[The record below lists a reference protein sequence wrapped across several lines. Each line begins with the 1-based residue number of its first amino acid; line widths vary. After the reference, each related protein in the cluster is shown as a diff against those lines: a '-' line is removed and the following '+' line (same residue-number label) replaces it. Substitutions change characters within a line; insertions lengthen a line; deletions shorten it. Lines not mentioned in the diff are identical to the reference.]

1 MLQKI
6 DSFFARIDSD
16 KTPLAY
22 WLASLL
28 AIILIRNLME
38 GVLDQSHAVAQPAVF
53 FINHPLAY
61 MFLFLGLAIILR
73 TATKVRTAGIVKVL
87 TVLFAL
93 ILLVPV
99 IDFVQSSG
107 QWGGISYLFGDANY
121 LANNFVTSYG
131 DSAVTTGQKLEGAIF
146 GSLLLIYALIRTK
159 SYLKTIAVAVSSY
172 CLLFFIASLPSFVY
186 MFSAALFGNPLH
198 QQMLLPGG
206 EFNKEL
212 FSEYVSPDIGALMLS
227 LIVALE
233 AVVLFAVSDRR
244 SFGFIMRA
252 LRPIRMFHYWFLGI
266 FGMFLGFSLANTG
279 LSPRDFIFALSFL
292 LSAAFLYSSASL
304 MNDLFD
310 NDLHKRLRLAKSEV
324 KPSLI
329 KYSCICALVLSLLI
343 AQGICA
349 ELAVIMACIA
359 SLAFLYSAPPFRLK
373 RYPLIA
379 SLTLAS
385 CALMAVLAG
394 FSVFARE
401 ATVGLFP
408 PNVALAVMVAYTLGT
423 NYKDLKDIKT
433 DKMDRTYTIPVL
445 LGEKRGKIAVGAMLA
460 ISFLSVPAILGI
472 QTLFLPALL
481 ASLLSAIIIWRG
493 MSEVYLRTMHLGYI
507 LLVIYLASLQA
518 W

>member
-1 MLQKI
+1 
-6 DSFFARIDSD
+6 
-16 KTPLAY
+16 
-22 WLASLL
+22 
-28 AIILIRNLME
+28 
-38 GVLDQSHAVAQPAVF
+38 
-53 FINHPLAY
+53 
-61 MFLFLGLAIILR
+61 
-73 TATKVRTAGIVKVL
+73 
-87 TVLFAL
+87 
-93 ILLVPV
+93 
-99 IDFVQSSG
+99 
-107 QWGGISYLFGDANY
+107 
-121 LANNFVTSYG
+121 
-131 DSAVTTGQKLEGAIF
+131 
-146 GSLLLIYALIRTK
+146 
-159 SYLKTIAVAVSSY
+159 
-172 CLLFFIASLPSFVY
+172 
-186 MFSAALFGNPLH
+186 
-198 QQMLLPGG
+198 
-206 EFNKEL
+206 
-212 FSEYVSPDIGALMLS
+212 
-227 LIVALE
+227 
-233 AVVLFAVSDRR
+233 
-244 SFGFIMRA
+244 
-252 LRPIRMFHYWFLGI
+252 
-266 FGMFLGFSLANTG
+266 MFLGFSLANTG